1 MTEAKTETKTL
12 AAKPTTTMM
21 LSDLLRQRKES
32 IEQLVPKHLTAE
44 RLMRV
49 AVNCVAKTPRLQE
62 CSPTSLLQC
71 VLVAA
76 ELGLE
81 PGGALGQLY
90 LVPFKGTCTAI
101 IGYRGFLELSRR
113 TGQLKSINAAIV
125 YAKELENNFK
135 VTLGDEPKITHE
147 RSMADDRGEPIG
159 AYCVAKLHSGE
170 IMFEVMTKKQI
181 EAVRARSMS
190 ADKGPWVTDWEEM
203 AKKTVFRRLAK
214 WLPLSSEQFDKALEM
229 DNEDFIDGET
239 GEVVAAGVAA
249 AAAAVDLKEKVK
261 TSRRMLIQDVA
272 APVEIQEVEAV
283 KEVAQ

>member
-1 MTEAKTETKTL
+1 MTDPKTETK
-12 AAKPTTTMM
+12 AIAKPTTTVM
-21 LSDLLRQRKES
+21 LSDLLRQRKDS
-32 IEQLVPKHLTAE
+32 IEQIVPKHLTAE

-71 VLVAA
+71 VLIAA

-90 LVPFKGTCTAI
+90 LVPFKGVCTAI
-101 IGYRGFLELSRR
+101 VGYRGFLELARR
-113 TGQLKSINAAIV
+113 TGQLKSIRAVVV
-125 YAKELENNFK
+125 YANETFK
-135 VTLGDEPKITHE
+135 VTQGLNFDIAHE
-147 RSMADDRGEPIG
+147 CRFDDQRGEPVA
-159 AYCVAKLHSGE
+159 AYAVAELNDGSVQ
-170 IMFEVMTKKQI
+170 FEVMTKRQI
-181 EAVRARSMS
+181 EEVRKRSK
-190 ADKGPWVTDWEEM
+190 AAGDGPWVTDWEEM

-214 WLPLSSEQFDKALEM
+214 WLPLSSERFEKALEQ
-229 DNEDFIDGET
+229 DNEEFIDAET

-261 TSRRMLIQDVA
+261 SRRMLIQDVA

>member
-12 AAKPTTTMM
+12 AAKPTTTVM
-21 LSDLLRQRKES
+21 LSDLLRQRKDS
-32 IEQLVPKHLTAE
+32 IEQIVPKHLTAE

-71 VLVAA
+71 VLIAA

-90 LVPFKGTCTAI
+90 LVPFKGVCTAI
-101 IGYRGFLELSRR
+101 VGYRGFLELARR
-113 TGQLKSINAAIV
+113 TGQLKSIRAVVV
-125 YAKELENNFK
+125 YANETFK
-135 VTLGDEPKITHE
+135 VTQGLNFDIAHE
-147 RSMADDRGEPIG
+147 CRFDDQRGEPVA
-159 AYCVAKLHSGE
+159 AYAVAELNDGSVQ
-170 IMFEVMTKKQI
+170 FEVMTKGQI
-181 EAVRARSMS
+181 EKVRARSK
-190 ADKGPWVTDWEEM
+190 AAGDGPWVTDWEEM

-214 WLPLSSEQFDKALEM
+214 WLPLSSERFDKALEQ

-239 GEVVAAGVAA
+239 GEVVAAGGAA

-261 TSRRMLIQDVA
+261 SRRMLIQDVA
-272 APVEIQEVEAV
+272 APVEIQADVEAV